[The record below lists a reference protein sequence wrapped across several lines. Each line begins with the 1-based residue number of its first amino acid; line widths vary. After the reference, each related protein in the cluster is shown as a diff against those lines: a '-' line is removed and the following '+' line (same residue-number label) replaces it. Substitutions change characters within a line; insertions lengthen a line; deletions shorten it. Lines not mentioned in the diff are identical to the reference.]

1 MHNAA
6 MLTGGMDLELR
17 HVQHSSSV
25 GPSAR
30 SDQVESP
37 GRKELAQVQWLEH
50 DLAAKVVSTFADH
63 ALGACLD
70 NLIFVAS
77 VHWV

>member
-1 MHNAA
+1 MPTLASSINVP
-6 MLTGGMDLELR
+6 R
-17 HVQHSSSV
+17 YRIRKHSPDR
-25 GPSAR
+25 PSAR

-50 DLAAKVVSTFADH
+50 DPFAKVVSTFGVH